1 MRVATFIL
9 GLVIA
14 TGGVVLTAIN
24 FERTPPNLRGFYGPG
39 YLSLGLL
46 CVFGGAIISYCSLS

>member
-14 TGGVVLTAIN
+14 IVGAVLTVIN

>member
-14 TGGVVLTAIN
+14 IVGAVLTAIN
-24 FERTPPNLRGFYGPG
+24 FKRTPPNLRGFYGPG
-39 YLSLGLL
+39 YMSLGLL